1 MPSIWGRPGLGQS
14 VFDAQGMAALIKLM
28 RPIGL
33 TLSTGKE
40 PTFELFAVVG
50 QQFLEP
56 ADGGPRGTVAVAISA
71 CGATMGAGA
80 LEQLDVHV
88 GVP

>member
-1 MPSIWGRPGLGQS
+1 ME
-14 VFDAQGMAALIKLM
+14 ALIKPI

-33 TLSTGKE
+33 TLSAGKE
-40 PTFELFAVVG
+40 PTRELFTVVG

-56 ADGGPRGTVAVAISA
+56 ADGGPRDTAAVAISA
-71 CGATMGAGA
+71 CGSAMGAGA
-80 LEQLDVHV
+80 LEQFDVHV